1 MILAKPAE
9 NLTGVTAE
17 GSFDD
22 FYELTDSISGG
33 CFCGFVCPG
42 AFFMVET
49 QLWSESQK
57 AGKYDCVSAAQIRG
71 LYQRHSGN
79 RYTFGSD
86 SWCACGGTR

>member
-1 MILAKPAE
+1 
-9 NLTGVTAE
+9 
-17 GSFDD
+17 
-22 FYELTDSISGG
+22 
-33 CFCGFVCPG
+33 
-42 AFFMVET
+42 MVET

-86 SWCACGGTR
+86 SWRACGALGDDEFEELCRIKENQYSDFF

>member
-42 AFFMVET
+42 AFFYGRDATMVREPKSRKIQLRFRRSNTQIISET
-49 QLWSESQK
+49 QW
-57 AGKYDCVSAAQIRG
+57 
-71 LYQRHSGN
+71 
-79 RYTFGSD
+79 
-86 SWCACGGTR
+86 